1 MKSKRQE
8 KILELI
14 AQYAIETQEE
24 LLERLSECG
33 IPSTQATVS
42 RDIKQL
48 HLYKEP
54 CGGGRYRYASS
65 ARSTGCDFND
75 RLQRILRE
83 CSLSVDY
90 AQNLVV
96 LKTMPGLASEYFAVS
111 MLQCIDFSGY
121 LPQCGGFRRD
131 GRSAR
136 HDRLRLRRRY
146 GARRHAGRSLGAELL
161 RGAERTV
168 QVKNDRKRQGARLAF
183 SLALCYSFPRIS
195 GRQVTP

>member
-65 ARSTGCDFND
+65 ARSTGCDFRGLRAEPCGPQD
-75 RLQRILRE
+75 HAGPCQRGGR
-83 CSLSVDY
+83 
-90 AQNLVV
+90 
-96 LKTMPGLASEYFAVS
+96 GL
-111 MLQCIDFSGY
+111 
-121 LPQCGGFRRD
+121 RRD
-131 GRSAR
+131 GQSAH

-146 GARRHAGRSLGAELL
+146 GARRHAGRSLSAELL

-168 QVKNDRKRQGARLAF
+168 QVKNDRKRQGVRLAF

>member
-14 AQYAIETQEE
+14 VRHAIETQEE
-24 LLERLSECG
+24 LLNRLSACG

-54 CGGGRYRYASS
+54 CGGGRYRYTAS
-65 ARSTGCDFND
+65 ARSTAFDFTD

-90 AQNLVV
+90 AGNLVV
-96 LKTMPGLASEYFAVS
+96 LKTMPGLASAAGAAFDAMEDAPAMVG
-111 MLQCIDFSGY
+111 CV
-121 LPQCGGFRRD
+121 CGDDTVLVVMRD
-131 GRSAR
+131 EASAQEFC
-136 HDRLRLRRRY
+136 D
-146 GARRHAGRSLGAELL
+146 ELS
-161 RGAERTV
+161 RV
-168 QVKNDRKRQGARLAF
+168 CK
-183 SLALCYSFPRIS
+183 
-195 GRQVTP
+195 

>member
-83 CSLSVDY
+83 CSLSVDC

-96 LKTMPGLASEYFAVS
+96 LKTMPGLASAAIRTS
-111 MLQCIDFSGY
+111 TL
-121 LPQCGGFRRD
+121 
-131 GRSAR
+131 
-136 HDRLRLRRRY
+136 
-146 GARRHAGRSLGAELL
+146 SL
-161 RGAERTV
+161 
-168 QVKNDRKRQGARLAF
+168 
-183 SLALCYSFPRIS
+183 IHI
-195 GRQVTP
+195 

>member
-96 LKTMPGLASEYFAVS
+96 LKTMPGL
-111 MLQCIDFSGY
+111 
-121 LPQCGGFRRD
+121 
-131 GRSAR
+131 
-136 HDRLRLRRRY
+136 
-146 GARRHAGRSLGAELL
+146 GAELL

-168 QVKNDRKRQGARLAF
+168 QVKNDRKRKGARLAF

>member
-96 LKTMPGLASEYFAVS
+96 LKTMPGLASAACAALDDMGITYMV
-111 MLQCIDFSGY
+111 G
-121 LPQCGGFRRD
+121 
-131 GRSAR
+131 
-136 HDRLRLRRRY
+136 
-146 GARRHAGRSLGAELL
+146 
-161 RGAERTV
+161 
-168 QVKNDRKRQGARLAF
+168 
-183 SLALCYSFPRIS
+183 SLAGDDTAFLVMRDTESAKDFCQEIREML
-195 GRQVTP
+195 